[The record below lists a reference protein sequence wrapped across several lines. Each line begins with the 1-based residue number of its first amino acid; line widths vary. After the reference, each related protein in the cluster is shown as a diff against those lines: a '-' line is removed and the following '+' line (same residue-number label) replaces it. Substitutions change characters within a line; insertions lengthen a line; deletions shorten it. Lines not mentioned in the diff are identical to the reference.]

1 MDKVNPETVNACW
14 KNLWS
19 EAMNDF
25 KGFPG
30 IDEEINKIIQT
41 ARHVVGE
48 GFVHMIDEEVKEHI
62 EEHQK
67 VLTNEEL
74 EGLVKSSTEE
84 CEEIEIESAM

>member
-14 KNLWS
+14 NNLWS
-19 EAMNDF
+19 EAINHF

-41 ARHVVGE
+41 TRDVGGE
-48 GFVHMIDEEVKEHI
+48 GFVHMIDEEVEERI
-62 EEHQK
+62 EERQK

-74 EGLVKSSTEE
+74 EDLVNNLQKNVKKLK
-84 CEEIEIESAM
+84 